1 MILVDSSV
9 WIDWFRGR
17 ATAQTIY
24 LQSALQDGYSEL
36 VIGDLILLEVLQGFR
51 SDQEAHTA
59 ESAFAALGCL
69 ELGGF
74 ELANAAAQNYRRL
87 RQQGI
92 TIRST
97 VDCLIATF
105 CIQHNITL
113 LHNDR
118 DFEPFEQHLGLQVIH
133 AGG

>member
-17 ATAQTIY
+17 PTSQTRY
-24 LQSALQDGYSEL
+24 LHIALHDGYSEL
-36 VIGDLILLEVLQGFR
+36 VIGDLIMLEVLQGFR
-51 SDQEAHTA
+51 SDQEARIA

-69 ELGGF
+69 SLGGF
-74 ELANAAAQNYRRL
+74 ELANAAAKNYRRL

-97 VDCLIATF
+97 IDCLIATL
-105 CIQHNITL
+105 CIEHNIAL

-118 DFEPFEQHLGLQVIH
+118 DFDLFEQHLGLQVIH
-133 AGG
+133 TTV